1 MAKVTIVGNAAVI
14 TSTIKYED
22 IKTVAKYRPAELIL
36 KGGDDGKEPIFAIA
50 AADGNGDINANGAV
64 FGSATRDEDKY
75 ASITMVVDADDDTD
89 VKELVA
95 DQLGGALVNLAKL
108 EEKLPAVIDE
118 INTEKASVLDCITV
132 AQ

>member
-50 AADGNGDINANGAV
+50 AVDGNGDINANGAV
-64 FGSATRDEDKY
+64 FGGATRDEDKY
-75 ASITMVVDADDDTD
+75 AYITMVVDADDDTD

-118 INTEKASVLDCITV
+118 INDERASVLDRITV